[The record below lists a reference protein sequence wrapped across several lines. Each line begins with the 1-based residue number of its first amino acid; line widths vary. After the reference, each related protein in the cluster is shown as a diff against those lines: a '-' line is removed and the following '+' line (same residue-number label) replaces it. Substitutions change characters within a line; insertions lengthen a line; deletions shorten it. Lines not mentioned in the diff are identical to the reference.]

1 MLLTKRDYSKAKIN
15 WVDQKL
21 HYTIFINKLTIT
33 FTVISSDLFVKYL
46 KILIEHL
53 QIGIDLLEIAAVIFI
68 ISLKG
73 FLINVCISLLGLRD
87 KMIDNILNFIYSWG
101 YFGSKYIPNLLFS
114 YLLLIFLFFCLLN
127 HRFIRVCD
135 STVWS

>member
-1 MLLTKRDYSKAKIN
+1 MAKIN

-46 KILIEHL
+46 KIFIEHL
-53 QIGIDLLEIAAVIFI
+53 QIGIDLLEIVAVIFI

-73 FLINVCISLLGLRD
+73 FLINVCIS
-87 KMIDNILNFIYSWG
+87 
-101 YFGSKYIPNLLFS
+101 
-114 YLLLIFLFFCLLN
+114 
-127 HRFIRVCD
+127 
-135 STVWS
+135 